1 MLYLL
6 QGDFQQWNA
15 VNLATA
21 WHRLA
26 KFLRER
32 NAEKGRR
39 EQQDELDLQVRRP
52 GVRCT
57 FFQAAQ
63 SLGGS

>member
-57 FFQAAQ
+57 
-63 SLGGS
+63 